1 MGEARRAENA
11 MARWWRYVGPLQGLL
26 VGGVIVSLAWIGALL
41 IVGVF
46 HAAANVPRLFSDA
59 YLLPFVVI
67 MIAAFLF
74 LGWLTAAG
82 CVNLVRSAAARE
94 RGQVQETVRARIG
107 AVAREMVL
115 MPAEQELAEYRRFVH
130 EFRIVADL

>member
-1 MGEARRAENA
+1 MGESRPAENTIGP
-11 MARWWRYVGPLQGLL
+11 WWRYVGALQGLL
-26 VGGVIVSLAWIGALL
+26 LGCVIVSLAWIVALL
-41 IVGVF
+41 IFGVF

-94 RGQVQETVRARIG
+94 RAQVQGTVRAKIW
-107 AVAREMVL
+107 AVAPGRGL
-115 MPAEQELAEYRRFVH
+115 L
-130 EFRIVADL
+130 

>member
-1 MGEARRAENA
+1 MGESRPAENTIGP
-11 MARWWRYVGPLQGLL
+11 WWRYVGALQGLL
-26 VGGVIVSLAWIGALL
+26 LGCVIVSLAWIVALL
-41 IVGVF
+41 IFGVF

-82 CVNLVRSAAARE
+82 CVNLVRSAASPQAPPAP
-94 RGQVQETVRARIG
+94 GAAAARIG
-107 AVAREMVL
+107 G
-115 MPAEQELAEYRRFVH
+115 
-130 EFRIVADL
+130 